1 MKIALG
7 MDHRGVD
14 VARMLAE
21 RLPDDGHDVVVLGS
35 CDGEPCDYPDVTW
48 SVAKAVAA
56 GERDRGIIICGTGIG
71 ASIAA
76 NKVAGVRAALVHD
89 EATALLSRQHND
101 ANVLCLAGDAL
112 TEDTE
117 ILRIVNTWL
126 ATTFEGGRH
135 ARRVNKIAAIERGE
149 NPVEAVK
156 A

>member
-14 VARMLAE
+14 VARMLAD
-21 RLPDDGHDVVVLGS
+21 RLPDNGHDVVMLGS
-35 CDGEPCDYPDVTW
+35 CDGESCDYPDVTW
-48 SVAKAVAA
+48 SVAKSVAA
-56 GERDRGIIICGTGIG
+56 GETERGIVICGTGIG

-89 EATALLSRQHND
+89 ETAARLSRAHND

-112 TEDTE
+112 SEDTE
-117 ILRIVNTWL
+117 ILRIVNAWL
-126 ATTFEGGRH
+126 VTTFEGGRH
-135 ARRVNKIAAIERGE
+135 ARRVKKIAAIERGE

>member
-7 MDHRGVD
+7 MDHRGAD
-14 VARMLAE
+14 VARVLAE
-21 RLPDDGHDVVVLGS
+21 HLPDDGHDVVVLGS
-35 CDGEPCDYPDVTW
+35 WDGEPCDYPDVTW

-56 GERDRGIIICGTGIG
+56 GEADRGIIICGTGIG

-89 EATALLSRQHND
+89 ETAARLSRQHND

-117 ILRIVNTWL
+117 ILRIVNAWL

-135 ARRVNKIAAIERGE
+135 ARRVNKITAIERGE